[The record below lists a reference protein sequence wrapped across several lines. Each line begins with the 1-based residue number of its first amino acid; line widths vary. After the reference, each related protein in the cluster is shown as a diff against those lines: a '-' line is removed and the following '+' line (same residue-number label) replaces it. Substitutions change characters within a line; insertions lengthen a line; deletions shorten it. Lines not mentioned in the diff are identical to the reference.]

1 MCTAGDRSIVCLPPG
16 EVTRV
21 AAFRFAPRTVPTIAM
36 LLFVALT
43 LSLSRWQAHR
53 AEEKRGL
60 QAQMEA
66 RLAEPALVLTGMV
79 PAAEPLLFRHVRAS
93 GEWIAKD
100 QVFIDNQVM
109 NGLAGFDVVTP
120 LRLRGSSDVV
130 LVNRGWIA
138 RTAAY
143 PAAPDV
149 AVPPGPVEVSGL
161 ATVPP
166 KRFIELSSDTVTGNV
181 WQNLQVERYAA
192 ATHLAVLPV
201 VILDDHPPAGLAPVH
216 QEPDAGI
223 AKHVEYEYTW
233 LAFALTAVALWVV
246 LNLRRK
252 P

>member
-1 MCTAGDRSIVCLPPG
+1 MCSAGDRSIVCLPPDD
-16 EVTRV
+16 VTAVGALTFRPRV
-21 AAFRFAPRTVPTIAM
+21 VPSLAM

-53 AEEKRGL
+53 ADEKRAL

-66 RLAEPALVLTGMV
+66 RIAEPPLVLTGMV
-79 PAAEPLLFRHVRAS
+79 PAAEPLLFRHVRAA
-93 GEWIAKD
+93 GDWIAED

-120 LRLRGSSDVV
+120 LRLRGTRDVV

-149 AVPPGPVEVSGL
+149 AVAQGPVEVSGI

-181 WQNLQVERYAA
+181 WQNLQIERYARA
-192 ATHLAVLPV
+192 MHLAVLPI
-201 VILDDHPPAGLAPVH
+201 VILDDHPPAGLAAVH

-233 LAFALTAVALWVV
+233 LAFAITAIALWVA
-246 LNLRRK
+246 LNMKAK